1 MKRRKSKELD
11 KFFALVEAEIRKH
24 GYDWEKYGLS
34 KTNPSA
40 DPSKCSR
47 CGRRLLPGEICHN
60 TQEHKAGIHD
70 SFYCSRCYSK
80 TKGID
85 KEEVRL

>member
-11 KFFALVEAEIRKH
+11 KFFAVVEADKRKH
-24 GYDWEKYGLS
+24 GYDWEKYGMS

-47 CGRRLLPGEICHN
+47 CGRKLLPGEIVHN

-70 SFYCSRCYSK
+70 SFFCNRCYGQRKENS
-80 TKGID
+80 
-85 KEEVRL
+85 EEVRL

>member
-24 GYDWEKYGLS
+24 GYDREKYGLS
-34 KTNPSA
+34 KTNLSA
-40 DPSKCSR
+40 DPCKCSR
-47 CGRRLLPGEICHN
+47 CGRRLLLGEIVHN

-70 SFYCSRCYSK
+70 SFFCNRCYEQR
-80 TKGID
+80 
-85 KEEVRL
+85 KENSEEMRL